1 MLLLYP
7 FFDTDPLLAPPISP
21 IQTKAVMDEE
31 ILACMGLPSCNEEDD
46 DFNDEDASVMEG
58 EDIAG
63 ERNGINLFI
72 DEDDDLQIC
81 KLAFLLKKM
90 FR

>member
-31 ILACMGLPSCNEEDD
+31 ILH
-46 DFNDEDASVMEG
+46 VW
-58 EDIAG
+58 
-63 ERNGINLFI
+63 
-72 DEDDDLQIC
+72 
-81 KLAFLLKKM
+81 AFLPAMRKM
-90 FR
+90 MISMMAMRQ

>member
-1 MLLLYP
+1 
-7 FFDTDPLLAPPISP
+7 
-21 IQTKAVMDEE
+21 MDKE
-31 ILACMGLPSCNEEDD
+31 ILACMGLPSCNKEDD
-46 DFNDEDASVMEG
+46 DFNDDDASVIEG

-63 ERNGINLFI
+63 VRNAINLFI